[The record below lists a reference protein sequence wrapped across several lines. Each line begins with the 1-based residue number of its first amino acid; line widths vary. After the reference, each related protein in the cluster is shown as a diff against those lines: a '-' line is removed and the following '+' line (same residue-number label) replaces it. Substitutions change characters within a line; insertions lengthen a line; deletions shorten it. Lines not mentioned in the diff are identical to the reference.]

1 MAESRKRARPPV
13 DQRHFQTLRTFG
25 QEAQVA
31 RMSEDQQRKLWAI
44 TCKAAKLPV
53 VPLEAV
59 RESYMTFLQGEAAH
73 ARLLCKDDG
82 VAPGLVRVST
92 TYRNKIVAAV
102 TMPVEALM
110 SAILPTFRRHYP
122 TDEEALVVLLELF
135 EASKLPR
142 KRRSE

>member
-1 MAESRKRARPPV
+1 MSGPRKRARPPV

-25 QEAQVA
+25 QQPQVA
-31 RMSEDQQRKLWAI
+31 RMDEAQQRELWMM
-44 TCKAAKLPV
+44 TCKTAKLPA

-59 RESYMTFLQGEAAH
+59 REAYMAFLQGESQH
-73 ARLLCKDDG
+73 AKLICKDDG

-92 TYRNKIVAAV
+92 TFRNKIVAGV

-110 SAILPTFRRHYP
+110 SAILPTFRRRYP
-122 TDEEALVVLLELF
+122 TDEEALVVLLELY

-142 KRRSE
+142 KRKSE